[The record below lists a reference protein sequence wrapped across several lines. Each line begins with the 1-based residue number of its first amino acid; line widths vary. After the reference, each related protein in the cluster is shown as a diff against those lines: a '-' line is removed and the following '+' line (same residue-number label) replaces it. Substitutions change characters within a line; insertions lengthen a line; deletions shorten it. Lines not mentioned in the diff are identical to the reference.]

1 MDWMTTLSVWLTPCQ
16 CEVERWVGLLL
27 HQDWESYFSLLI
39 FPQKR
44 DHLHYILRR
53 AQYWINNY
61 FLSLNK
67 SSGPEEFLI
76 FLVNFGERAEHDDL
90 LKSVSVSLSLSLSPL
105 CLLAYRK
112 GNIFS
117 GLVIWSKEKKFYS
130 ESLIG
135 YPLILVQSRLNS

>member
-1 MDWMTTLSVWLTPCQ
+1 MGWMTTLSVWLTQCQ
-16 CEVERWVGLLL
+16 CEVKRWVGLLL
-27 HQDWESYFSLLI
+27 YEHWESYFSLLI

-44 DHLHYILRR
+44 HHVHYILRR
-53 AQYWINNY
+53 EQYWINNY

-67 SSGPEEFLI
+67 SSGLEEFLI
-76 FLVNFGERAEHDDL
+76 LLVNLGETAEHGDL
-90 LKSVSVSLSLSLSPL
+90 LKPVSVSLSLSPSLL
-105 CLLAYRK
+105 HLLAYRK

-135 YPLILVQSRLNS
+135 YPLILVQSRLYT